1 MEVEVDEGIRLGIDQ
16 AIPCGL
22 IVNELVSN
30 SLKHA
35 FPSGQGCVSV
45 SFEVWETADGAPG
58 YCMRVEDDGKGMYH
72 DVETQGSESL
82 GLKLVDLLVQ
92 QLHANLK
99 IEAAATDD
107 RPGLRYTIEFA
118 ARDTADPLVG

>member
-1 MEVEVDEGIRLGIDQ
+1 MEVDEGIRLGIDQ

-35 FPSGQGCVSV
+35 FQSGQGCVSV
-45 SFEVWETADGAPG
+45 SFEVWETADGAPD
-58 YCMRVEDDGKGMYH
+58 YCMRVEDDGKGVDH

-82 GLKLVDLLVQ
+82 GLKLVALLVQ
-92 QLHANLK
+92 
-99 IEAAATDD
+99 
-107 RPGLRYTIEFA
+107 
-118 ARDTADPLVG
+118 